1 MREDN
6 HDKRMFY
13 KLIFL
18 MAVSL
23 LIVIVYIWKWSTDD
37 TKEQKPE
44 EMFEENAQQ
53 ERDENPDGLD
63 EDKINDVLSSEE
75 EGNTEARKTDA
86 EDESNQSEGTE
97 NNQEEEADLEQNY
110 INQYSE
116 QEVEQAKEQAEKV
129 LALYLL
135 QVTDWNKWEGAVTS
149 DYLDK
154 MQNEM
159 TNFKDEKAKRELDS
173 IELFASQPLEKGK
186 VTFGAYATWHVTVKG
201 KSTSKPMQLYY
212 MTLKKEGDKWIV
224 NDMMTPNN
232 QTMEG
237 EGKDKK

>member
-18 MAVSL
+18 MVVSL
-23 LIVIVYIWKWSTDD
+23 LIVIVYIWKWTADD

-44 EMFEENAQQ
+44 EMFQENEQQ
-53 ERDENPDGLD
+53 EATDKPDGLD
-63 EDKINDVLSSEE
+63 EDKINDVLSDEDA
-75 EGNTEARKTDA
+75 EAPKTDT
-86 EDESNQSEGTE
+86 EDERNQNEGTE
-97 NNQEEEADLEQNY
+97 NNRGEADLEQNY
-110 INQYSE
+110 MNQYSE
-116 QEVEQAKEQAEKV
+116 QEVEQAKEQAEEV